1 MKFQPGQS
9 GNPAGRPKGQRVAGY
24 RAMLDSEVPAIL
36 EAVVDK
42 ARGGDLMAVRIIL
55 DRVYPVR
62 DATTAEL
69 FEEIEELRA
78 LITKHKEKAGERPK
92 SEG

>member
-1 MKFQPGQS
+1 VDRRRGI
-9 GNPAGRPKGQRVAGY
+9 QRQT
-24 RAMLDSEVPAIL
+24 AIL
-36 EAVVDK
+36 EVVAEK
-42 ARGGDLMAVRIIL
+42 ARGGDLMAARIIL

-69 FEEIEELRA
+69 FDEIEELRA
-78 LITKHKEKAGERPK
+78 LIAKDKEKAGERPK

>member
-1 MKFQPGQS
+1 M
-9 GNPAGRPKGQRVAGY
+9 
-24 RAMLDSEVPAIL
+24 PAIL
-36 EAVVDK
+36 QAVVDK
-42 ARGGDLMAVRIIL
+42 AKQGDLIAARIIL

-69 FEEIEELRA
+69 FDEIEELRA
-78 LITKHKEKAGERPK
+78 LIAKDKEKAGERPK